1 MMAMKTC
8 EKCGEQYSPTYKKCP
23 FCQEEEALRRG
34 KPIRRKATDYR
45 NKKGGHAMGVLALVA
60 VLIVVGVGVT
70 KIWGDNIGELLG
82 MRDTTVVD
90 DKADQD
96 GDGITSVTN
105 PDAGKDTGDDST
117 MPESGNDTAGDDTT
131 DVGSGDDDTTTPPPV
146 TNIDPPA
153 TAVSLSSTDFTLF
166 TAGETT
172 KLKVTGGSE
181 QYNWTIDKPLVA
193 TVTPT
198 GSEVTVTA
206 VGGGIGT
213 ITVTDGFTS
222 ATCTVRVRGAAAS
235 GGETTTTT
243 PSGSAKLNREDM
255 TLAKGESWQMKVSGA
270 SGTVTWSI
278 ADTSVAT
285 ISGDGVV
292 KGIASGTTTL
302 TATVD
307 GQTLKCIVRVK

>member
-1 MMAMKTC
+1 MMNMKKC
-8 EKCGEQYSPTYKKCP
+8 EKCGELYSPTYKKCP
-23 FCQEEEALRRG
+23 FCQEEEAIRKG

-45 NKKGGHAMGVLALVA
+45 NKKGGQAKGVLILVA

-70 KIWGDNIGELLG
+70 KLWGDNIGEMLG
-82 MRDTTVVD
+82 MRDTTIVD
-90 DKADQD
+90 QQDDID
-96 GDGITSVTN
+96 GDGITSVVN
-105 PDAGKDTGDDST
+105 PDAGKDTGDDTT
-117 MPESGNDTAGDDTT
+117 MPEGGDDTGDNGT
-131 DVGSGDDDTTTPPPV
+131 DVDGDNDTTIPPV
-146 TNIDPPA
+146 TTIDPPT
-153 TAVSLSSTDFTLF
+153 TAVNLSSTDFTLF

-172 KLKVTGGSE
+172 KLKATGGSE

-193 TVTPT
+193 TVGST
-198 GSEVTVTA
+198 GAEVTVTA
-206 VGGGIGT
+206 VGGGTAT

-222 ATCTVRVRGAAAS
+222 ATCTVRVRGAAATDT
-235 GGETTTTT
+235 GNTTTT

-255 TLAKGESWQMKVSGA
+255 TLSKGETWQMKVSGT

-285 ISGDGVV
+285 ISGSGVV